1 MTQTQDRFAA
11 CAATVMDAR
20 GAFLAH
26 DPLLDGPSAH
36 GVGLGLLSVWIG
48 GPTDTASLRALGVG
62 GAARI
67 LRNMVWAPIG
77 AARLPAGPDLA
88 LFAYALEAGTMQ
100 AVAELQAELDIEPSG
115 APDATTIAAA
125 ASRDPAD
132 LARAVATRHA
142 AWRRARGLAAPGR
155 NRPPAPRRR
164 ALLAAC

>member
-1 MTQTQDRFAA
+1 MTPTTDRFSA
-11 CAATVMDAR
+11 CAASVMDAR

-48 GPTDTASLRALGVG
+48 GPTDAAALKALGVG

-67 LRNMVWAPIG
+67 LRSMVWAPIG

-100 AVAELQAELDIEPSG
+100 AMADMQAELGVEPSG
-115 APDATTIAAA
+115 APDAATIAAA
-125 ASRDPAD
+125 AAHDPAD
-132 LARAVATRHA
+132 LARAIATRHA
-142 AWRRARGLAAPGR
+142 AWRRARGFAPPAR
-155 NRPPAPRRR
+155 NRPPAPQRR
-164 ALLAAC
+164 ALLAAS